1 MPTEYSKEESSY
13 VIDPESGAE
22 TARLLF
28 QDNLLTRA
36 LGTLFPVEIDKESA
50 PRVLDLACGPGGWA
64 MSVAYEYPKS
74 EVYGV
79 DISQAFVR
87 YAKAQA
93 WSRRLDNAY
102 FQVMDVLKPLD
113 FDDDAFDVVNGRLL
127 FGFMPAK
134 AWPALL
140 KECMRILRPGGL
152 LCLTESETGI
162 SNGPITEQLNGMFLQ
177 AMQKAGMIFS
187 PDAHHLGI
195 TAVLS
200 GLIRDAGFV
209 DVRQRAEA
217 LDYSYGTP
225 LHDPFCEN
233 IMVGSKLVQ
242 PFLVKMGLATQEQLN
257 PLYEQCLLE
266 MQGEQF
272 RAIWYYLHA
281 WGRKPA

>member
-1 MPTEYSKEESSY
+1 MPTEYPREESSY

-28 QDNLLTRA
+28 QDNLLTQA
-36 LGTLFPVEIDKESA
+36 LGALFPVEIDKESEL
-50 PRVLDLACGPGGWA
+50 RVLDLACGPGGWA
-64 MSVAYEYPKS
+64 MNVAYEYPKA

-102 FQVMDVLKPLD
+102 FEVMNVLKPLD
-113 FDDDAFDVVNGRLL
+113 FDDNAFDVVNGRLL

-134 AWPALL
+134 AWPGLL

-152 LCLTESETGI
+152 LSVTESETGI
-162 SNGPITEQLNGMFLQ
+162 SNGPISEQLNTMFLQ
-177 AMQKAGMIFS
+177 AMQKAGMVFS
-187 PDAHHLGI
+187 PDARHVGI

-242 PFLVKMGLATQEQLN
+242 PFLIKLGIATQEQLD

-272 RAIWYYLHA
+272 RAIWYYLRA

>member
-1 MPTEYSKEESSY
+1 MPTEYPREESSY

-28 QDNLLTRA
+28 QDNLLTQA
-36 LGTLFPVEIDKESA
+36 LGALFPIEIDKESDLH
-50 PRVLDLACGPGGWA
+50 VLDLACGPGGWA
-64 MSVAYEYPKS
+64 MNVAYEYPKA

-102 FQVMDVLKPLD
+102 FEVMNVLKPLD
-113 FDDDAFDVVNGRLL
+113 FDDNAFDVVNGRLL

-134 AWPALL
+134 AWPELL

-152 LCLTESETGI
+152 LCMTESETGI
-162 SNGPITEQLNGMFLQ
+162 SNGPISEQLNTMFLQ
-177 AMQKAGMIFS
+177 AMQKAGMVFS
-187 PDAHHLGI
+187 PDARHVGI

-242 PFLVKMGLATQEQLN
+242 PFLIKLGIATQEQLD

-266 MQGEQF
+266 MQSEQF
-272 RAIWYYLHA
+272 RAIWYYLRT